1 MCAGHG
7 IKLLLEHKN
16 SEPAM
21 KILMRN
27 VGMCLYVINSSATRG
42 CTTSRSTWTGSTC

>member
-1 MCAGHG
+1 MDGVGLSAQHARDRGVTVF
-7 IKLLLEHKN
+7 LEHKN

-27 VGMCLYVINSSATRG
+27 VGMTLFVIHKLRDQGIDNV
-42 CTTSRSTWTGSTC
+42 